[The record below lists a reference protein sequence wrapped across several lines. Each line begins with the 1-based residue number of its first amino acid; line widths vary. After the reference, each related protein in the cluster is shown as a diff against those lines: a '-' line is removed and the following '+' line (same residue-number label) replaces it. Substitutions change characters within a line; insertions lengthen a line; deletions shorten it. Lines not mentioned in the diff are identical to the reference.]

1 MSVARVTAQE
11 APIYYYYYLLLLRE
25 STESFRVLLRLETL

>member
-1 MSVARVTAQE
+1 MSVSRVTAQE
-11 APIYYYYYLLLLRE
+11 APIYYYYLLLLRE

>member
-11 APIYYYYYLLLLRE
+11 APIYYYYLLLLRE
-25 STESFRVLLRLETL
+25 STEYFRVLLRLETL